1 MRTLK
6 IAIVSALACCT
17 ILPFTTVGAGATNG
31 DQATSALQQI
41 GSIETASTTEVL
53 DLYKALDGDGP
64 VTGTERSD
72 VLASFNSELTQAVDS
87 IADAKEAE
95 AKQIALG
102 KEDPKAAATV
112 AAKGPDTLSSL
123 IDLLTNE
130 ENAAKARLSALKSN
144 TDEISIAQMFEMQ
157 MLMNHLS
164 QLSEMT
170 TAFISAANSSI
181 QSMARN
187 VKG

>member
-6 IAIVSALACCT
+6 IAIASTLACGA
-17 ILPFTTVGAGATNG
+17 LQLFTTVGAGTSNG
-31 DQATSALQQI
+31 DQVTSAVQQV
-41 GSIETASTTEVL
+41 GSIESASSVQIF
-53 DLYKALDGDGP
+53 DLYKALEGDGP

-72 VLASFNSELTQAVDS
+72 VLASFNNELVQAEES
-87 IADAKEAE
+87 IADVKEAG

-123 IDLLTNE
+123 INVLTNE
-130 ENAAKARLSALKSN
+130 ENAAKARLNALKSN

-157 MLMNHLS
+157 MMMNHLS
-164 QLSEMT
+164 QLAEMS
-170 TAFISAANSSI
+170 ASFISAANSSI
-181 QSMARN
+181 QSLARN
-187 VKG
+187 IKA

>member
-6 IAIVSALACCT
+6 VAIASALACGA
-17 ILPFTTVGAGATNG
+17 IQLFTTVGAGASNG
-31 DQATSALQQI
+31 DTVTSAIQQV
-41 GSIETASTTEVL
+41 GSIETASSAQIF
-53 DLYKALDGDGP
+53 DLYKALEGDGP
-64 VTGTERSD
+64 VTGPERSD
-72 VLASFNSELTQAVDS
+72 VLASFNNELVQAKDS
-87 IADAKEAE
+87 IADVKEAE

-112 AAKGPDTLSSL
+112 AAKGSDALSSL
-123 IDLLTNE
+123 IDVLTNE
-130 ENAAKARLSALKSN
+130 ETAAKARLNALKSN

-157 MLMNHLS
+157 MMMNQLS

-170 TAFISAANSSI
+170 TSFISAANSSI
-181 QSMARN
+181 QSMARS